1 VEPAALRRRHLIW
14 PDLCHNQPRRTL
26 WRRHSVVTAVT
37 PSASGGTAGNDA
49 QLSMACQTEA
59 VATTLKAAV
68 ATSEATTVTGTG
80 ALVALLQ
87 DMDPGE

>member
-1 VEPAALRRRHLIW
+1 
-14 PDLCHNQPRRTL
+14 
-26 WRRHSVVTAVT
+26 
-37 PSASGGTAGNDA
+37 
-49 QLSMACQTEA
+49 

-68 ATSEATTVTGTG
+68 ATSEATAVTGTG